1 MDGFLAS
8 LIGLFSP
15 YLFSL
20 AVIGTVAG
28 VFVGSIPG
36 LSGTMLISLCLPLT
50 FYMQPVAAVVLL
62 VAIYTGSITGGLISA
77 TLLRTPGTVSNV
89 MTTLDAF
96 PLAKKGQAQRALSLG
111 IAASFIGSIVGWLA
125 LALLAKPLS
134 ELAIKVGTSELFAL
148 VVLAMALISSV
159 SSGSMLKGLLMGCV
173 GILLALPGVDPTT
186 GVSRLTLGMWQ
197 LNGGFHILP
206 VLIGIFAVAP
216 ILGDILDL
224 GGKTPE
230 TQHRPSRKFLVSTG
244 DLRRFWPNLT
254 RSSILGTIVGI
265 LPGVGG
271 NVASVVAYTSARAFS
286 RKPEDFGKGS
296 EEGIVASE
304 SANNASVGGALIP
317 LITLGIPG
325 SVVDVLL
332 IGALMMH
339 DIAPGPMLFVT
350 NAPVAWTLVTTLLVS
365 SVLMLITMIY
375 ATGPISRLISLPKQ
389 GILPVILIFCVI
401 GVFATTNRIFDV
413 WLMLGFGV
421 FGLVFERARFPMAP
435 LVVGF
440 VLAPIAEKSLRSGL
454 MGTSGNVWQFVS
466 EPLSLA
472 LLAASAM
479 LFVWPILKAIRS
491 WAKDGRGGS
500 SSDSPTD

>member
-1 MDGFLAS
+1 MDGFLTS
-8 LIGLFSP
+8 LLGLFSP
-15 YLFSL
+15 ELFVL
-20 AVIGTVAG
+20 AVIGTVGG

-50 FYMQPVAAVVLL
+50 FYMQPVSAVVLL

-89 MTTLDAF
+89 MTTLDAH
-96 PLAKKGQAQRALSLG
+96 PLAIKGKAQRALSLG
-111 IAASFIGSIVGWLA
+111 IAASFAGSIFGWLA

-134 ELAIKVGTSELFAL
+134 EVAIKVGTSELFAL
-148 VVLAMALISSV
+148 VILALALISSV
-159 SSGSMLKGLLMGCV
+159 SSGSMLKGLLMGAV

-186 GVSRLTLGMWQ
+186 GVSRLTMGMWQ

-206 VLIGIFAVAP
+206 VLVGIFAVAP

-224 GGKTPE
+224 DRRPHE
-230 TQHRPSRKFLVSTG
+230 TQYRHSRKFLVSVG
-244 DLRRFWPNLT
+244 DLKRFWKVIAQ
-254 RSSILGTIVGI
+254 SSVLGTIVGI

-271 NVASVVAYTSARAFS
+271 NVASVVAYTSARVLS
-286 RKPEDFGKGS
+286 KKPEEFGKGS

-375 ATGPISRLISLPKQ
+375 ATGPISRLIGLPKQ
-389 GILPVILIFCVI
+389 GILPVILVFCVV
-401 GVFATTNRIFDV
+401 GVFATTNRMFDV
-413 WLMLGFGV
+413 WIMLAFGV
-421 FGLVFERARFPMAP
+421 FGLVFERAKFPMAP

-454 MGTSGNVWQFVS
+454 MATSGDIVMFLT
-466 EPLSLA
+466 EPLSIVL
-472 LLAASAM
+472 LLASAV
-479 LFVWPILKAIRS
+479 LFVWPIVKA
-491 WAKDGRGGS
+491 AKDWIARPANEG
-500 SSDSPTD
+500 

>member
-1 MDGFLAS
+1 MEGFLAS
-8 LIGLFSP
+8 LIGLFAP
-15 YLFSL
+15 QLFLL
-20 AVIGTVAG
+20 AVVGTVGG

-50 FYMQPVAAVVLL
+50 FYMQPVSAVVLL

-96 PLAKKGQAQRALSLG
+96 PLAQKGQAQRALSLG
-111 IAASFIGSIVGWLA
+111 IAASFAGSIFGWLA
-125 LALLAKPLS
+125 LAVLAKPLS
-134 ELAIKVGTSELFAL
+134 EVAIKVGTAELFAL
-148 VVLAMALISSV
+148 VILAMALISSV
-159 SSGSMLKGLLMGCV
+159 SSGSMLKGLLMGAV

-186 GVSRLTLGMWQ
+186 GVSRLTLGAWQ

-206 VLIGIFAVAP
+206 VLVGIFAVAP

-224 GGKTPE
+224 DS
-230 TQHRPSRKFLVSTG
+230 RPQKSQERDTRKFLFSLG
-244 DLRRFWPNLT
+244 DVKRYWAVVT
-254 RSSILGTIVGI
+254 RSSILGTVVGI

-271 NVASVVAYTSARAFS
+271 NVASVVAYTSARVTSKRPDA
-286 RKPEDFGKGS
+286 FGKGS

-365 SVLMLITMIY
+365 SFLMLITMIY
-375 ATGPISRLISLPKQ
+375 ATGAISRLIALPKQ
-389 GILPVILIFCVI
+389 GILPVILVFCVI
-401 GVFATTNRIFDV
+401 GVYATTNRIFDV
-413 WLMLGFGV
+413 WIMLGFGI
-421 FGLVFERARFPMAP
+421 FGLIFERARFPMAP

-454 MGTSGNVWQFVS
+454 MATGGDVWMFLTQ
-466 EPLSLA
+466 PLSLG
-472 LLAASAM
+472 LLFISAI
-479 LFVWPILKAIRS
+479 LFIWPIVKAARE
-491 WAKDGRGGS
+491 WAAK
-500 SSDSPTD
+500 PPEEP

>member
-1 MDGFLAS
+1 
-8 LIGLFSP
+8 
-15 YLFSL
+15 
-20 AVIGTVAG
+20 
-28 VFVGSIPG
+28 
-36 LSGTMLISLCLPLT
+36 
-50 FYMQPVAAVVLL
+50 
-62 VAIYTGSITGGLISA
+62 
-77 TLLRTPGTVSNV
+77 
-89 MTTLDAF
+89 
-96 PLAKKGQAQRALSLG
+96 
-111 IAASFIGSIVGWLA
+111 
-125 LALLAKPLS
+125 
-134 ELAIKVGTSELFAL
+134 
-148 VVLAMALISSV
+148 
-159 SSGSMLKGLLMGCV
+159 MLKGLLMGAV

-186 GVSRLTLGMWQ
+186 GVSRLTLGAWQ

-224 GGKTPE
+224 DDQPQKSQERDT
-230 TQHRPSRKFLVSTG
+230 SKFLVNFG
-244 DLRRFWPNLT
+244 DVKRYWALAT

-271 NVASVVAYTSARAFS
+271 NVASVVAYTSARVTSKRPDA
-286 RKPEDFGKGS
+286 FGKGS

-365 SVLMLITMIY
+365 SFLMLFTMIY

-389 GILPVILIFCVI
+389 AILPVILVFCVI
-401 GVFATTNRIFDV
+401 GVYATTNRIFDV
-413 WLMLGFGV
+413 WIMLGFGI
-421 FGLVFERARFPMAP
+421 FGLIFERARFPMAP

-454 MGTSGNVWQFVS
+454 MATSGDVWMFLSQ
-466 EPLSLA
+466 PLSLG
-472 LLAASAM
+472 L
-479 LFVWPILKAIRS
+479 LFVSAILFIWPIVKAAQE
-491 WAKDGRGGS
+491 WAAK
-500 SSDSPTD
+500 SPDES

>member
-1 MDGFLAS
+1 MEGFLAS
-8 LIGLFSP
+8 LIGLFAP
-15 YLFSL
+15 ELFLL
-20 AVIGTVAG
+20 AVIGTVGG

-50 FYMQPVAAVVLL
+50 FYMQPVSAVVLL

-96 PLAKKGQAQRALSLG
+96 PLAQKGQAQRALSLA
-111 IAASFIGSIVGWLA
+111 IAASFAGSIFGWLA

-134 ELAIKVGTSELFAL
+134 ELAIKVGTAELFAL

-159 SSGSMLKGLLMGCV
+159 SSGSMLKGLLMGAI

-186 GVSRLTLGMWQ
+186 GVSRLTLGAWQ

-224 GGKTPE
+224 DNRPQQ
-230 TQHRPSRKFLVSTG
+230 TQRRDTRKFLVNLG
-244 DLRRFWPNLT
+244 DVKRYWGVVT

-271 NVASVVAYTSARAFS
+271 NVASVVAYTSARVTS
-286 RKPEDFGKGS
+286 KQPEAFGKGS

-365 SVLMLITMIY
+365 SFLMLITMIF
-375 ATGPISRLISLPKQ
+375 ATGPISRLIGLPKQ
-389 GILPVILIFCVI
+389 AILPVILVFCVI
-401 GVFATTNRIFDV
+401 GVYATTNRVFDV
-413 WLMLGFGV
+413 WIMLGFGV
-421 FGLVFERARFPMAP
+421 FGLIFERANFPMAP

-454 MGTSGNVWQFVS
+454 MATSGDVWLFLSQ
-466 EPLSLA
+466 PLSLG
-472 LLAASAM
+472 LLLVSAV
-479 LFVWPILKAIRS
+479 LFIWPIARAVHDWTSKS
-491 WAKDGRGGS
+491 TKE
-500 SSDSPTD
+500 T

>member
-1 MDGFLAS
+1 MDGFLTS
-8 LIGLFSP
+8 LVGLFSP
-15 YLFSL
+15 ELFVL
-20 AVIGTVAG
+20 AVIGTVGG

-50 FYMQPVAAVVLL
+50 FYMQPVSAVVLL

-77 TLLRTPGTVSNV
+77 TLLRTPGTVSNI
-89 MTTLDAF
+89 MTTLDAH
-96 PLAKKGQAQRALSLG
+96 PLAIRGKAQRALSLG
-111 IAASFIGSIVGWLA
+111 IAASFAGSIFGWLA

-134 ELAIKVGTSELFAL
+134 EVAIKVGTSELFAL
-148 VVLAMALISSV
+148 VILALALISSV
-159 SSGSMLKGLLMGCV
+159 SSGSMLKGLLMGAV

-186 GVSRLTLGMWQ
+186 GVSRLTMGMWQ

-206 VLIGIFAVAP
+206 VLVGIFAVAP

-224 GGKTPE
+224 DRRPHE
-230 TQHRPSRKFLVSTG
+230 TQYRHSRKFLVSLG
-244 DLRRFWPNLT
+244 DLKRFWKVIA
-254 RSSILGTIVGI
+254 RSSVLGTIVGI

-271 NVASVVAYTSARAFS
+271 NVASVVAYTSARVLS
-286 RKPEDFGKGS
+286 KKPEEFGKGS

-339 DIAPGPMLFVT
+339 DIAPGPMLFIT

-375 ATGPISRLISLPKQ
+375 ATGPISRLIGLPKQ
-389 GILPVILIFCVI
+389 GLLPVILVFCVV
-401 GVFATTNRIFDV
+401 GVFATTNRMFDV
-413 WLMLGFGV
+413 WIMLAFGV
-421 FGLVFERARFPMAP
+421 FGLVFERAKFPMAP

-454 MGTSGNVWQFVS
+454 MATSGDIVMFLTQ
-466 EPLSLA
+466 PLSVV
-472 LLAASAM
+472 LLFASAV
-479 LFVWPILKAIRS
+479 LFVWPIVKA
-491 WAKDGRGGS
+491 AKDWIAKPASER
-500 SSDSPTD
+500 

>member
-1 MDGFLAS
+1 MDGFLTS
-8 LIGLFSP
+8 LLGLFSP
-15 YLFSL
+15 ELFVL
-20 AVIGTVAG
+20 AVIGTVGG

-50 FYMQPVAAVVLL
+50 FYMQPVSAVVLL

-89 MTTLDAF
+89 MTTLDAH
-96 PLAKKGQAQRALSLG
+96 PLAIKGKAQRALSLG
-111 IAASFIGSIVGWLA
+111 IAASFAGSIFGWLA
-125 LALLAKPLS
+125 LAVLAKPLS
-134 ELAIKVGTSELFAL
+134 EVAIKVGTSELFAL
-148 VVLAMALISSV
+148 VILALALISSV
-159 SSGSMLKGLLMGCV
+159 SSGSMLKGLLMGAV

-186 GVSRLTLGMWQ
+186 GVSRLTMGMWQ

-206 VLIGIFAVAP
+206 VLVGIFAVAP

-224 GGKTPE
+224 DRRPQE
-230 TQHRPSRKFLVSTG
+230 TQYRHSRKFLVSLG
-244 DLRRFWPNLT
+244 DLKRFWKVIA
-254 RSSILGTIVGI
+254 RSSVLGTIVGI

-271 NVASVVAYTSARAFS
+271 NVASVVAYTSARVLS
-286 RKPEDFGKGS
+286 KKPEEFGKGS

-339 DIAPGPMLFVT
+339 DIAPGPMLFIT

-375 ATGPISRLISLPKQ
+375 ATGPISRLIGLPKQ
-389 GILPVILIFCVI
+389 GILPVILVFCVV
-401 GVFATTNRIFDV
+401 GVFATTNRMFDV
-413 WLMLGFGV
+413 WIMLAFGV
-421 FGLVFERARFPMAP
+421 FGLVFERAKFPMAP

-454 MGTSGNVWQFVS
+454 MATSGDIVMFLTK
-466 EPLSLA
+466 PLSIVL
-472 LLAASAM
+472 LLASAV
-479 LFVWPILKAIRS
+479 LFVWPIVKAARDWMARPANES
-491 WAKDGRGGS
+491 
-500 SSDSPTD
+500 